1 LPQAKILVVDD
12 EEIILLSCERVLTEE
27 GYEVQTRLRAKEG
40 LALLAEEPFD
50 LILAD
55 LKMPGM
61 DGLEFLREIRQRYP
75 SISAIMITG
84 YSTVES
90 AVEAMKAGA
99 IDYLPKPF
107 TPDQLT
113 VVVKKA
119 LDNRSILMEN
129 LYLRNELQDK
139 YRFENLIGS
148 SKKMQEVFRLISK
161 VAPASSTVLI
171 TGESGTGK
179 ELIARAV
186 HFASLR
192 KDRPFVPVD
201 CAVLS
206 ENLLESELFGHVK
219 GSFTGAVVTKP
230 GLFEVAD
237 GGTLFLDEI
246 GNISPATQSKLLRV
260 IQEREF
266 TPVGGTK
273 VKKVDIRLIAATNK
287 DLPEMIKEGTFRED
301 LFYRLN
307 IVPLHL
313 PSLRERPEDIPLLA
327 QHFLE
332 KYCLELGKK
341 TKALS
346 PAAVELLM
354 RHSWPGNV
362 RELENTM
369 ERVAVMTDEEVIL
382 PKHFPLPLQES
393 PQAITFE
400 VPKTSEDLREAKK
413 SLRDKAVEEVERLF
427 VLAALSRNEW
437 NVTRSAKDV
446 GMLRPNFQA
455 LMRKYNIKSSE
466 REE

>member
-1 LPQAKILVVDD
+1 MPTAKILVVDD

-40 LALLAEEPFD
+40 LALLAEEPID
-50 LILAD
+50 LILVD

-61 DGLEFLREIRQRYP
+61 DGLEFLRAVKQAYP
-75 SISAIMITG
+75 SISVIMITG

-119 LDNRSILMEN
+119 LDNRSILLEN
-129 LYLRNELQDK
+129 LYLRNELQAK
-139 YRFENLIGS
+139 YRFENIIGS
-148 SKKMQEVFRLISK
+148 SKKMQEIFRLITK
-161 VAPASSTVLI
+161 VAPTNSTVLI

-179 ELIARAV
+179 ELIARAI

-192 KDRPFVPVD
+192 KDRPFIPVD

-219 GSFTGAVVTKP
+219 GSFTGAIVTKP

-237 GGTLFLDEI
+237 GGSLFLDEI

-287 DLPEMIKEGTFRED
+287 DLPEKSKREPSG
-301 LFYRLN
+301 R
-307 IVPLHL
+307 ISSTASTSSPSISL
-313 PSLRERPEDIPLLA
+313 PCGSAR
-327 QHFLE
+327 
-332 KYCLELGKK
+332 
-341 TKALS
+341 
-346 PAAVELLM
+346 
-354 RHSWPGNV
+354 
-362 RELENTM
+362 
-369 ERVAVMTDEEVIL
+369 
-382 PKHFPLPLQES
+382 
-393 PQAITFE
+393 
-400 VPKTSEDLREAKK
+400 KTSRCWPSISWKNTAV
-413 SLRDKAVEEVERLF
+413 SLARKPRPSPPRHGIAHAPF
-427 VLAALSRNEW
+427 LARQCPGAGEYHGAGR
-437 NVTRSAKDV
+437 RHD
-446 GMLRPNFQA
+446 R
-455 LMRKYNIKSSE
+455 
-466 REE
+466 

>member
-1 LPQAKILVVDD
+1 MAQPKILVVDD
-12 EEIILLSCERVLTEE
+12 EEIILLSCERVLDEE
-27 GYEVQTRLRAKEG
+27 GYEVHTRLGGKEALEA
-40 LALLAEEPFD
+40 LAAEPFD
-50 LILAD
+50 LALVD
-55 LKMPGM
+55 VKMPGM
-61 DGLEFLREIRQRYP
+61 DGLELLRRIKVDYP
-75 SISAIMITG
+75 HISVIMITG

-99 IDYLPKPF
+99 TDYLPKPF
-107 TPDQLT
+107 TPDQLA

-119 LDNRSILMEN
+119 VHNRNILLEN
-129 LYLRNELQDK
+129 LYLKDELQAK
-139 YRFENLIGS
+139 YRFENIIGS
-148 SKKMQEVFRLISK
+148 SKKMQEIFRLITK
-161 VAPASSTVLI
+161 VAPTSSTVLI

-186 HFASLR
+186 HFNSLR
-192 KDRPFVPVD
+192 KDRQFVPVD

-206 ENLLESELFGHVK
+206 ENLLESELFGHIK

-246 GNISPATQSKLLRV
+246 GNISLATQSKLLRV

-266 TPVGGTK
+266 IPVGGTK
-273 VKKVDIRLIAATNK
+273 VKKVDIRLVAATNK
-287 DLPEMIKEGTFRED
+287 DLPEKIREGTFRED

-307 IVPLHL
+307 IVPIHL
-313 PSLRERPEDIPLLA
+313 PPLRERPEDIPLLA

-332 KYCLELGKK
+332 KYNLELGKK
-341 TKALS
+341 LKTLS
-346 PAAVELLM
+346 PAAVELLLQYP
-354 RHSWPGNV
+354 WPGNV

-369 ERVAVMTDEEVIL
+369 ERVSVMTEEEVVL
-382 PKHFPLPLQES
+382 PRHFPLPLQES
-393 PQAITFE
+393 PQGISFE
-400 VPKTSEDLREAKK
+400 VPQTSDELREAKK
-413 SLRDKAVEEVERLF
+413 HLRDKAVEEIERLF
-427 VLAALSRNEW
+427 VLAALSRNDW

-455 LMRKYNIKSSE
+455 LMRKHNIKSSE